1 MSENQQSWMDWAR
14 MLQRWGIKGGVAA
27 VLENAGSLSVLLA
40 QVIYLCQPLL
50 SGAVSQ
56 GTVSAF
62 TRVLENPEVRHEF
75 ITFLREAPSSG
86 TGA

>member
-1 MSENQQSWMDWAR
+1 
-14 MLQRWGIKGGVAA
+14 ML
-27 VLENAGSLSVLLA
+27 ETAGSLSVMLA
-40 QVIYLCQPLL
+40 QVVYLCQPLL
-50 SGAVSQ
+50 SGAVSSS
-56 GTVSAF
+56 TLIAF